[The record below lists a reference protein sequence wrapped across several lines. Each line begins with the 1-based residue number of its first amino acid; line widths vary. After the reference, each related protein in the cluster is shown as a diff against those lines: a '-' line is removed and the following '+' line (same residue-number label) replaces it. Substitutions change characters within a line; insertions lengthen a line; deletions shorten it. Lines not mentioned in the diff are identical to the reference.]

1 MEDILVPIFICC
13 VLPLGVVVTVF
24 VASMFHDKKNS
35 DVLIKAI
42 ENNPGADVEKLS
54 KLLTKPQKS
63 PREIRNRRL
72 LLGCIGSMVGLVLIV
87 CGFTAYIPDEAQK
100 YYTFGGILLAVGIS
114 FLVVYLATRK
124 QADAK

>member
-35 DVLIKAI
+35 EVLIKAI
-42 ENNPGADVEKLS
+42 ENDPGADVEKLS

>member
-35 DVLIKAI
+35 EVLIKAI

>member
-13 VLPLGVVVTVF
+13 VLPLGAVVTVF

-35 DVLIKAI
+35 EVLIKAI

-87 CGFTAYIPDEAQK
+87 CGFTAYIPDEAQT